1 MEETIFPLNIM
12 TTAIEMFSPQRK
24 RPRYLRFHTPTF
36 HGNSRDAIQKT

>member
-1 MEETIFPLNIM
+1 M

-36 HGNSRDAIQKT
+36 HEPEIE